1 MPNVIWTSTSKIK
14 DGRGAEAVERA
25 LKLKKVFLEA
35 GAVNARYFQST
46 AGPNAPSSTF
56 VVECRGLGHLEE
68 VFGKLQSDSF
78 FQSAYGASTDQPST
92 QIAQG
97 IAVEIE

>member
-1 MPNVIWTSTSKIK
+1 MPNVIWTSTSKVK

-25 LKLKKVFLEA
+25 LRLKKVFLDA
-35 GAVNARYFQST
+35 GAVNVRYFQST

-56 VVECRGLGHLEE
+56 VVECRSLAHLEE
-68 VFGKLQSDSF
+68 VFGKIQTDSWV
-78 FQSAYGASTDQPST
+78 QGAYGASTDQPST

-97 IAVEIE
+97 IAVEVE

>member
-1 MPNVIWTSTSKIK
+1 MPNVIWSSTSKVK

-25 LKLKKVFLEA
+25 QKLKQLFKDA

-46 AGPNAPSSTF
+46 AGPNAPANIF
-56 VVECRGLGHLEE
+56 VLEARSLAHLEE
-68 VFGKLQSDSF
+68 LFGKLQTDSW
-78 FQSAYGASTDQPST
+78 FQTTYGASTDQPST

-97 IAVEIE
+97 ISVEIE